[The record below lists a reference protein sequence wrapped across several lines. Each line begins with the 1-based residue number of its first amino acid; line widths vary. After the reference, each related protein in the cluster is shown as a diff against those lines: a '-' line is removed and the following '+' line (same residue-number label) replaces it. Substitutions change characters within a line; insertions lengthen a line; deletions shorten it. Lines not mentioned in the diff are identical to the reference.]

1 MHVGAKVYW
10 LKRPRSLKIGKVGE
24 SRRGEY
30 GRIRHARGY
39 VMLGKLLDL
48 WPSLGVGML
57 GGVLSWF
64 ATEWVAKPIAAFRV
78 LRGSVIEEL
87 HFFANGYEGS
97 PPNVREEASRRIRR
111 VSSEAHKLNVNS
123 TIPLRCYLWWRRAD
137 LGLASEGLVGFS
149 NCLPEHRDGSL
160 ALMRDRIER
169 GMGLPRSLTDKLVR
183 VIEQR
188 VARQKSE

>member
-1 MHVGAKVYW
+1 
-10 LKRPRSLKIGKVGE
+10 
-24 SRRGEY
+24 
-30 GRIRHARGY
+30 
-39 VMLGKLLDL
+39 MLRKLLDL

-64 ATEWVAKPIAAFRV
+64 ATDWVTKPIAAFRT
-78 LRGSVIEEL
+78 LRESVIEEL
-87 HFFANGYEGS
+87 HFFANVYEGS
-97 PPNVREEASRRIRR
+97 PPHIREEASRRIRR
-111 VSSEAHKLNVNS
+111 LGSEAHKLNESS
-123 TIPLRCYLWWRRAD
+123 TLPLRWYLWWRRAD

-169 GMGLPRSLTDKLVR
+169 GMGLPRSLTDELIR

-188 VARQKSE
+188 VARQKIE